1 MTTQHTPNQPPRTEM
16 QDPRYDGLDTWPTAT
31 VLESLLESQLA
42 ATAAVRSALADMEA
56 AIAQAVPRLE
66 RGGRLFYVGAGT
78 SGRIGLQDGVEL
90 IPTYGW
96 PSERLVLLLAGGE
109 AALFS
114 PVEGAEDDENEAQ
127 RAITSHTPTADDVVI
142 GIAASGNT
150 PYTCAA
156 LASARF
162 CGSLTIGLSCT
173 PAARLLAE
181 TDIGIL
187 TETGPE
193 VVAGSTRMK
202 AGTAQKICLNL
213 LSTTLMIRLGHTW
226 RGHMVDMRIVNTKL
240 VHRAL
245 RMITQLTDCSDTQA
259 QAALL
264 KADGSIKL
272 AILLRQG
279 LEPAQGRM
287 LLRLCDGHLR
297 RALDLLAVQAA
308 RGVGP
313 AVHNTT
319 PAPEQML
326 Y

>member
-1 MTTQHTPNQPPRTEM
+1 MTTPQNPHQPARTEM
-16 QDPRYDGLDTWPTAT
+16 QDPRYDGLDTWPTNT
-31 VLESLLESQLA
+31 VLEALLESQLV
-42 ATAAVRSALADMEA
+42 ATAAVKAALPDMEA

-96 PSERLVLLLAGGE
+96 PSERLVLLLAGGD

-114 PVEGAEDDENEAQ
+114 PVEGAEDDEEEAQ
-127 RAITSHTPTADDVVI
+127 RAITSHTPTPDDVVI
-142 GIAASGNT
+142 GIAASGGT

-173 PAARLLAE
+173 PNARLLAE

-202 AGTAQKICLNL
+202 AGTAQKVSLNL
-213 LSTTLMIRLGHTW
+213 LSTTLMVRLGHTW
-226 RGHMVDMRIVNTKL
+226 RGHMVDMRIVNAKL
-240 VHRAL
+240 VRRAL
-245 RMITQLTDCSDTQA
+245 RMVAQLTDCSEEQA
-259 QAALL
+259 QSALL

-272 AILLRQG
+272 AILLRHG

-287 LLRLCDGHLR
+287 LLHLCGGHLR
-297 RALDLLAVQAA
+297 RALELLAVQVA

-313 AVHNTT
+313 AVHSQQ
-319 PAPEQML
+319 A
-326 Y
+326 